1 MEKVIVDEGKFLKV
15 CDDILRV
22 DEIWRAEGLDLST
35 PTFDKLLED
44 YYYLRDS
51 FEEAGLKDTC
61 LAPIRDFID
70 LCVKYHDCGGDTY
83 SDKAFA
89 ADLAMLFYR
98 QPTEVE
104 FYRN

>member
-1 MEKVIVDEGKFLKV
+1 MKKVIIDEGKFLKV

-22 DEIWRAEGLDLST
+22 DEIGRAEDLDPST
-35 PTFDKLLED
+35 PIFDKLLED
-44 YYYLRDS
+44 YYYLRNS
-51 FEEAGLKDTC
+51 FEEAGFENTY

-70 LCVKYHDCGGDTY
+70 LCVKYHDCGDTY

-89 ADLAMLFYR
+89 TDLATLFYR

-104 FYRN
+104 FYIN

>member
-1 MEKVIVDEGKFLKV
+1 MEKVIVDEEKFLEV
-15 CDDILRV
+15 CNDILRV
-22 DEIWRAEGLDLST
+22 DEIWRAEGLDLSI

-44 YYYLRDS
+44 YYYLRNS
-51 FEEAGLKDTC
+51 FEEAGFEDTY

-89 ADLAMLFYR
+89 TDLATLFYR

-104 FYRN
+104 FYIN